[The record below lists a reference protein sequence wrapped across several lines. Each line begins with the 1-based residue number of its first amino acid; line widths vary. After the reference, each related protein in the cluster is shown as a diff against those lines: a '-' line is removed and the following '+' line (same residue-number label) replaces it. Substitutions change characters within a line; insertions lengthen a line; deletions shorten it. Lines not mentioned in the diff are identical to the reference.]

1 MKNIVQIITTNINSS
16 QWDDVFGD
24 SLIASAIVDRLLHHS
39 HVAKIT
45 GNSYRLKDFFKKQM
59 NKMYIFILNF
69 FDIFRLTFT
78 IFYV

>member
-45 GNSYRLKDFFKKQM
+45 GNSYRLKDFFQKA
-59 NKMYIFILNF
+59 
-69 FDIFRLTFT
+69 DE
-78 IFYV
+78 